1 MPFPP
6 YNSVNWVKRVC
17 HLTNETYLDMLYIKR
32 LEGMGY
38 ITIRGRV
45 HVQASSLSWNPQYG
59 IALSRVLLIWVTM
72 DGRVP
77 YPFTNFITTPE
88 LSGPLYMSP
97 DIYHTQITEY
107 LLEKAYH
114 E

>member
-1 MPFPP
+1 ME
-6 YNSVNWVKRVC
+6 RVR

-59 IALSRVLLIWVTM
+59 IALSRDLLDWVVTM

-77 YPFTNFITTPE
+77 YLFTNFITTPE

-107 LLEKAYH
+107 LLEKACH
-114 E
+114 Q